1 MKRSRTTSEY
11 EESNVTAFVESC
23 LDYTS
28 GIQIHGG
35 GSISSEVGEC
45 GVVALIGTLQELVG
59 GGSGAAE
66 ESVLKGVLPCYS
78 DSLVADINRARAGTL
93 SVTHASITKSSGE
106 VTTIR
111 VLVGVVPTT
120 SSRHNCPTRPDIV
133 TSLIQVALD
142 NEFVSGSL
150 HVISTASVDNAL
162 SIVAAVARGGDRK
175 FSAKKGLAERNY
187 QAAGTPIHLYFAA
200 VASLSENLKQALVA
214 TADSVQLCQRLV
226 DTPTNLLD
234 TTTFVEIAESYGK
247 SLGFQTHIIRGE
259 ELREAGYGGLYGVG
273 KAAEFPPALAV
284 LTYRPTNSPAG
295 MSPEKKLAL
304 VGKGIVYDTGG
315 LAIKTPRTNM
325 CGMKDD
331 MGGAGAVFSAFIA
344 AVRMHAD
351 CELACV
357 LCLADNAIGPR
368 SQRND
373 DIVRMK
379 SGLTIE
385 INNTDAEGRL
395 VLGDGV
401 YHASALLP
409 FQPQIIMDMATLT
422 GAQGV
427 ATGRYHAALYT
438 NSGEYEARIMEAGR
452 KCGDLVFPVVYC
464 PEFHNREFASKV
476 ADFKNSVANINNAQ
490 VSCAGQFIGNNLA
503 SDYKGVWA
511 HIDLAAPATRDNGTG
526 FGVALALQTFF
537 PEKFE

>member
-1 MKRSRTTSEY
+1 MPRTRTTSEY
-11 EESNVTAFVESC
+11 EERNVTAFVESC
-23 LDYTS
+23 LNYSS
-28 GIQIHGG
+28 GVTIHGA
-35 GSISSEVGEC
+35 SDVAADLSNHC
-45 GVVALIGTLQELVG
+45 DVVAVIGTLPELT
-59 GGSGAAE
+59 SDD
-66 ESVLKGVLPCYS
+66 SVLKGVLPFYS
-78 DSLVADINRARAGTL
+78 DALVADIRRARPGTL
-93 SVTHASITKSSGE
+93 SVSFASIEGS
-106 VTTIR
+106 TTVR
-111 VLVGVVPTT
+111 VLIGVVPTI
-120 SSRHNCPTRPDIV
+120 SSRHNCPTRPDVI
-133 TSLIQVALD
+133 TSLIQSAID
-142 NEFVSGSL
+142 NEYVSGTL
-150 HVISTASVDNAL
+150 RVISTAAVNTAL
-162 SIVAAVARGGDRK
+162 SIVAAVSRGSDRK
-175 FSAKKGLAERNY
+175 FSAKKGLAERDY
-187 QAAGTPIHLYFAA
+187 QVTGTAIHLYFAA
-200 VASLSENLKQALVA
+200 VTTVEDSLKVALTA

-234 TTTFVEIAESYGK
+234 TTTFVEIAERYGDI
-247 SLGFQTHIIRGE
+247 LGFQTQIIRGE
-259 ELREAGYGGLYGVG
+259 ALREAGYGALYGVG

-331 MGGAGAVFSAFIA
+331 MGGAGAVFCAFLA
-344 AVRMHAD
+344 AVRMQVD
-351 CELACV
+351 CELACL

-373 DIVRMK
+373 DIIRMK
-379 SGLTIE
+379 SGLTVE

-409 FQPQIIMDMATLT
+409 FQPQVILDMATLT
-422 GAQGV
+422 GAQGI

-438 NSGEYEARIMEAGR
+438 NSGEYEARLMEAGR
-452 KCGDLVFPVVYC
+452 VCGDLVFPVVYC
-464 PEFHNREFASKV
+464 PEFHNREFSSKV
-476 ADFKNSVANINNAQ
+476 ADYKNSVANLNNAQ
-490 VSCAGQFIGNNLA
+490 VSCAAQFIGNNLA
-503 SDYKGVWA
+503 SDFKGVWA

-526 FGVALALQTFF
+526 FGVALALQAFF